1 MALLV
6 RMHELL
12 EQQCQFIIATHA
24 PIVMAYPGATIYRL
38 DENGIC
44 PVAYDDT
51 EHVQATRDFLNDRDR
66 FLQQLLSRPNED

>member
-38 DENGIC
+38 DENGIG